1 MTVTRES
8 RIAIGV
14 AALLAASSVHAAPQ
28 PKSLVTEL
36 KTLGTKLL
44 DDDQAVRDHLMTC
57 LPPQGVAGID
67 KLLTGRIGQAVTV
80 LQICDQPDASLVSFW
95 FTKADHHDAQI
106 VRISNDQSTVTVLAS
121 WKDMKNCD
129 AGMCDHFS
137 TTDSL
142 VIANATDLDG
152 DGDIDPVIDFATT
165 TGDQGHES
173 HRLSLWPSKTK
184 HLVTLGDVVDRI
196 ERLET
201 FPDRSGVG
209 IAVSTRTFNGD
220 VEHGCFNR
228 GGALRACP
236 MLVQAIW
243 KQRDRRLEIARDWS
257 GFTDASTPPD
267 AKTLAGLLT
276 ELGVTSEEK
285 ARLTALATK

>member
-8 RIAIGV
+8 RVALGV

-44 DDDQAVRDHLMTC
+44 DDDQAIRDHRMPC
-57 LPPQGVAGID
+57 VPSPQGTAGID

-80 LQICDQPDASLVSFW
+80 LQLCDEPDASLVSFW
-95 FTKADHHDAQI
+95 FTKADHHNAQI
-106 VRISNDQSTVTVLAS
+106 VRISNDQSTAILAS

-129 AGMCDHFS
+129 SGMCDHFS

-142 VIANATDLDG
+142 EIANATDLDG
-152 DGDIDPVIDFATT
+152 DGDNDPVIDFVTT
-165 TGDQGHES
+165 KGDQGHES
-173 HRLSLWPSKTK
+173 HRLSLWLSKTK
-184 HLVTLGDVVDRI
+184 HLVKLGDVVDRI

-209 IAVSTRTFNGD
+209 IAVSTRRFNED
-220 VEHGCFNR
+220 VEHTCFNR
-228 GGALRACP
+228 AGVLRACP
-236 MLVQAIW
+236 KLVQTIW
-243 KQRDRRLEIARDWS
+243 KQRERRLEIARDWS
-257 GFTDASTPPD
+257 GLTDASTPPD
-267 AKTLAGLLT
+267 AKALEGLLT
-276 ELGVTSEEK
+276 ELDVTTEEK